1 MLSANI
7 PTTHAIHSHSRAGS
21 ESHLLNRILAEQQ
34 ATDTENTESRE
45 MTAF

>member
-7 PTTHAIHSHSRAGS
+7 PTTHAIRSHSRAGA

-34 ATDTENTESRE
+34 AIDAENAESRE
-45 MTAF
+45 STAF